1 MDNGE
6 LIEKWLSVFGKGV
19 DAKLIEDHVI
29 SYGNHLW
36 HLFTWG
42 NVPCL
47 TGDEARI
54 AFDALDYTEAIRFYD
69 GYSNHVDKISVI
81 EKISASNVDKDKGS
95 DVYIVAKDFSWT
107 YVRTHE
113 FGLGPYLCMKVGK

>member
-1 MDNGE
+1 MDNYE
-6 LIEKWLSVFGKGV
+6 LVEKWLTIFGKDV
-19 DAKLIEDHVI
+19 DKKVINDHVI

-42 NVPCL
+42 NVPCIS
-47 TGDEARI
+47 GDEARNT
-54 AFDALDYTEAIRFYD
+54 FDALDYAEAIRFYD

-81 EKISASNVDKDKGS
+81 EKISASSVDKNKGS

-113 FGLGPYLCMKVGK
+113 YGLGPYLCMKMGK